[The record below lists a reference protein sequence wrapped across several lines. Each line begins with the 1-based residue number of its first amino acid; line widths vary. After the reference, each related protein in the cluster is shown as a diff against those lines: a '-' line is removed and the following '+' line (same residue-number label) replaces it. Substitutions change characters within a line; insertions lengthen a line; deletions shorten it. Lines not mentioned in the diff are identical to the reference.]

1 MNQARTLAWLVLAM
15 CFVVLLINSG
25 ARFSIG
31 LVLKPMTDELD
42 WSRTA
47 ISSAVTMFMVITAA
61 SLPFMGRLVDRFGA
75 RRVLTTSLAV
85 SAGALAVTPLASSPW
100 QFFVLYGVFFAIGS
114 AGTSITPIGV
124 MLSRWFPDRLGMA
137 NSIAISGMG
146 LGQLLV
152 IATLTA
158 TLTEVGWRGAYWAIA
173 LATLMVCL
181 CVGFLPS
188 EPAAAESTD
197 SAKSA
202 EPPVKFRDALKNRDF
217 QWLLGIY
224 AVCGFQDF
232 LIATHIVA
240 FALDSN
246 VDATIAGNMLALM
259 GLAGLAGVLLAGWL
273 NDRRGPLEPT
283 AACFLLRIVIFGI
296 LASEPNPTALV
307 ISALLFGA
315 TFWAT
320 APLTIIFARR
330 LFGAAMLGVASGSI
344 TMIHHASGGL
354 GALTGA
360 LSADVFGN
368 YQTIMTLGLAMSVV
382 TIAMCWPLRGTFSAR
397 A

>member
-1 MNQARTLAWLVLAM
+1 MSQARTFAWLVLAM
-15 CFVVLLINSG
+15 CFAVLLINSG

-31 LVLKPMTDELD
+31 LVLKPMTDDLN

-61 SLPFMGRLVDRFGA
+61 SLPLMGRLVDRFGA
-75 RRVLTTSLAV
+75 RRVLAWSLAL

-152 IATLTA
+152 IGTLAATLA
-158 TLTEVGWRGAYWAIA
+158 ELSWRGAYWAIA
-173 LATLMVCL
+173 VATLIVCI
-181 CVGFLPS
+181 CGAFLPS
-188 EPAAAESTD
+188 EPAAANPKD
-197 SAKSA
+197 SPKSI
-202 EPPVKFRDALKNRDF
+202 EPKVKFRDAVKNRDF
-217 QWLLGIY
+217 QWLIGIY
-224 AVCGFQDF
+224 VVCGFQDF

-246 VDATIAGNMLALM
+246 VDATMAGNMLAFM

-273 NDRRGPLEPT
+273 NDRRGPLVPT
-283 AACFLLRIVIFGI
+283 AACFLLRIVIFGV
-296 LASEPNPTALV
+296 LASGPSSTALI

-315 TFWAT
+315 TFWVT

-344 TMIHHASGGL
+344 TMMHHASGGL

-360 LSADVFGN
+360 LSADVTGS
-368 YQTIMTLGLAMSVV
+368 YQSIMAVGLAMSVL
-382 TIAMCWPLRGTFSAR
+382 TLAMCWPLRGTFSSR
-397 A
+397 T